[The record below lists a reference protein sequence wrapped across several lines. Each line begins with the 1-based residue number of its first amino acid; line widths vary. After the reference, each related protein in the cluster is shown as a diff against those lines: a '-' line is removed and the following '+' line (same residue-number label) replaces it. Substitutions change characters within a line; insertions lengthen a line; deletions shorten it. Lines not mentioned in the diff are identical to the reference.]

1 MTTATDKKKKRVNT
15 SASRQPTFTLRYEM
29 GRVVVVV
36 VMVAVAVVAAVVVWW
51 GLKLKCRMC
60 AQQLR
65 KVA

>member
-1 MTTATDKKKKRVNT
+1 
-15 SASRQPTFTLRYEM
+15 M